1 MMSELNISLLKKRRD
16 ELQRDLQNVI
26 NLHVELFKTD
36 TDVQI
41 DYISVN
47 MISVETI
54 GRPPERIVGTV
65 TVDLDI

>member
-1 MMSELNISLLKKRRD
+1 MSELTVSLLKKRRE

-26 NLHVELFKTD
+26 NAHVELFKTD

-47 MISVETI
+47 MISIETV